1 MQNHQPTN
9 AALTPIE
16 AEAAAH
22 ALNNRVQCLQE
33 LLDWQIMH
41 CRIGDSSW
49 SKTYDQLDASRG
61 AMIKLQNLARSFR
74 ED

>member
-1 MQNHQPTN
+1 MQNHHPTN
-9 AALTPIE
+9 AALTPLE

-22 ALNNRVQCLQE
+22 ALWNRVQCLQE

-41 CRIGDSSW
+41 CRIGDASW
-49 SKTYDQLDASRG
+49 SKTFDELDAARG
-61 AMIKLQNLARSFR
+61 ALTKLQLVARSGR